1 MARGSRI
8 PLPPTTSSRV
18 VGITRTNHTN
28 TMLHMQL
35 SVARGGVAPKPG
47 IMMWACLGRLCLDNV
62 SLVSPDQLA
71 MFYPTFKYVEA
82 RVLPAL
88 RMEPP
93 VNSGHDVF

>member
-35 SVARGGVAPKPG
+35 NVAVVVWHPSQA
-47 IMMWACLGRLCLDNV
+47 
-62 SLVSPDQLA
+62 S
-71 MFYPTFKYVEA
+71 
-82 RVLPAL
+82 
-88 RMEPP
+88 
-93 VNSGHDVF
+93 